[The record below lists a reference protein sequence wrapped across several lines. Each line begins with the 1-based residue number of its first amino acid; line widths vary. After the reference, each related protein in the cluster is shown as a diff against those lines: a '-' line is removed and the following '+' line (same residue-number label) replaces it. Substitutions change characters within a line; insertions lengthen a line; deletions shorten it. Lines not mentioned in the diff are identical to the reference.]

1 MGKEGGGSGAG
12 AVQKALTR
20 GKQRED
26 VGAGGGRGLR
36 FVHWIGEGGSCWRK
50 EKALTGGSRTPAAG
64 ERERRGGR
72 GWPAGPTGPKVR
84 GGKEGF
90 CFFLLFFNSFSKAFS
105 I

>member
-20 GKQRED
+20 GKRRED
-26 VGAGGGRGLR
+26 VGAGGRSLR